1 MGKRGPSQNTEHL
14 YRRGR
19 VWWCWF
25 YDHEGTRI
33 RRSTGST
40 DKKAARARLA
50 DWEQVA
56 ANPDAHQDQTLND
69 CLQTLIAD
77 RRLRTGNDNVAF
89 IEAKVKPLVTV
100 LGHDR
105 CIRTLRTTAVA
116 WNYIDE
122 RRRMSTEGN
131 KLSDRTIRRELG
143 VLRTAL
149 ALAKSRGLW
158 SGDLDALVPHDF
170 TPGPAPKGDTIN
182 RAEALRLFPHLSPD
196 AAAASA
202 FALATGAE
210 MSALRNA
217 LRADIPEDLA
227 TCSEILVRG
236 TKNNRRHATVPVVT
250 DEQRLLLAYARRHA
264 RGTKGKLFGN
274 LHRLL
279 KELKAACLKEKV
291 TVISPHDLR
300 RSAGQW
306 MVNIGVPIE
315 LVSKFMRHADTH
327 ITETIYASVRQEDVG
342 DRILAA
348 IDPRYATQ
356 AHQDRQVPI
365 VETLKKIPEPRQTV
379 ALLDADGVGR
389 TLTDWS
395 EVSGIP
401 KTTLHH
407 RVVTRGMR
415 VADAIALGRANY
427 PKRAPNSTPAS
438 LRTETEPLSESPANC
453 DTGVPVS
460 VDEAASNGQNEP
472 PTSPS
477 TPEIPAKSSDSSARH
492 RGFEPLTY
500 GSGGRRSIQLS

>member
-1 MGKRGPSQNTEHL
+1 MGERGPNPNTEHL

-19 VWWCWF
+19 VWWCSY
-25 YDHEGTRI
+25 YDHDGTRI

-50 DWEQVA
+50 EWEQAA
-56 ANPDAHQDQTLND
+56 ANPDAQEDQTLND

-77 RRLRTGNDNVAF
+77 RRLRTGNHNVVF

-100 LGHDR
+100 LGHHR
-105 CIRTLRTTAVA
+105 SISTLRTSALA
-116 WNYIDE
+116 WTYIDE
-122 RRRMSTEGN
+122 RRRMSTAGS
-131 KLSDRTIRRELG
+131 KVSDRTIRRELG

-170 TPGPAPKGDTIN
+170 TPAPAPKGDTIS
-182 RAEALRLFPHLSPD
+182 RSEALRLFPHLSPD
-196 AAAASA
+196 SAAATA

-210 MSALRNA
+210 RSALRNA
-217 LRADIPEDLA
+217 IRTDIPEDLA
-227 TCSEILVRG
+227 TCSKILVRG
-236 TKNNRRHATVPVVT
+236 TKNPRRHAAVPVVT

-264 RGTKGKLFGN
+264 QGTSGRLFGN

-279 KELKAACLKEKV
+279 TELKAACLKEKV

-306 MVNIGVPIE
+306 MVNLGVPIE

-356 AHQDRQVPI
+356 AHQGREVPV
-365 VETLKKIPEPRQTV
+365 VETLKTIPEPRQTV
-379 ALLDADGVGR
+379 TQLDVDGVGR
-389 TLTDWS
+389 TLTEWS
-395 EVSGIP
+395 EASGIP
-401 KTTLHH
+401 KTTLHY
-407 RVVTRGMR
+407 RVVTRGMTM
-415 VADAIALGRANY
+415 ADAIALGPANY
-427 PKRAPNSTPAS
+427 PKRARSSARTS
-438 LRTETEPLSESPANC
+438 SRTEAEPPFEFPTDC
-453 DTGVPVS
+453 DTGVTVS
-460 VDEAASNGQNEP
+460 MDGAVPNGQNGP
-472 PTSPS
+472 PSRPA
-477 TPEIPAKSSDSSARH
+477 TPQISAESSNFRYARSDSNGRHSA
-492 RGFEPLTY
+492 
-500 GSGGRRSIQLS
+500 SKADALSS